1 MEREESF
8 VVLIRRLNNF
18 QAEGWSLTF
27 WWSEVLLIGGDAGIG
42 AGAGGDGA
50 GAGGDGAGAEGDG
63 AGARILKSS
72 ILSAIG
78 ANVGLSSGS

>member
-1 MEREESF
+1 MEREVSF
-8 VVLIRRLNNF
+8 VVLIRRLNSF

-27 WWSEVLLIGGDAGIG
+27 RWSEVLLISGDAGI
-42 AGAGGDGA
+42 
-50 GAGGDGAGAEGDG
+50 GAGAEGDG